1 MISTRPLHSF
11 SLDTKNSKEM
21 QFDLPE
27 KLDLDVSDSGIV
39 GRQVT
44 LLSRNSM
51 LGTGV
56 VGYN

>member
-1 MISTRPLHSF
+1 
-11 SLDTKNSKEM
+11 M

-27 KLDLDVSDSGIV
+27 KLDLDISDSGIL

-44 LLSRNSM
+44 LLSRNAM